1 MTYQPIKNTI
11 QTMNDIKSLYDA
23 AMQYDN
29 KTIQVDGNEVKLFLS
44 WDCGLE
50 NYLIFLNGKRIVK
63 TKRKG
68 IKKILTEWM
77 EGKMKLENGSLVKC

>member
-1 MTYQPIKNTI
+1 MKAIKP
-11 QTMNDIKSLYDA
+11 LYDA

-29 KTIQVDGNEVKLFLS
+29 ETIQVDGNEIGVLLS
-44 WDCGLE
+44 WNVGKE
-50 NYLIFLNGKRIVK
+50 IYAIRVNGKIILT
-63 TKRKG
+63 TKRAG

>member
-1 MTYQPIKNTI
+1 MTYKPIKNTI
-11 QTMNDIKSLYDA
+11 QTMNDIKSLYDS

-29 KTIQVDGNEVKLFLS
+29 KTIQVDGNKVELFLS

-50 NYLIFLNGKRIVK
+50 NYLIFLNGKRIIK

-68 IKKILTEWM
+68 IEKILTEWM
-77 EGKMKLENGSLVKC
+77 EGKMQLVNGSLVKC